1 MASGTVRGIT
11 IEIEGKT
18 SGLVKSLKS
27 VNSSLKSTQQ
37 SLKVVNQ
44 ALKLDPKNVNTLKTK
59 QELLNTAIEQTEEK
73 LKLEQQAAE
82 DAAKALEEGTITK
95 DQYNTLQ
102 AEVAKTAS
110 ELENLKSEAEATN
123 KELDNLG
130 SGSKLSSLG
139 SELEAVGG
147 KLKGVGDKMTD
158 IGDKMTKF
166 GAQYTATVTTPIV
179 AGGKKALDAFNEVD
193 GAMDTLI
200 KKTGATGPALE
211 EMEGIVANIATEIPI
226 AFDTAGE
233 AVGEISTR
241 FGLTGEALESLS
253 KQFIEFAELNDT
265 DVSSSID
272 GVQKGLAAFGLEAD
286 HADELLDSLNATA
299 QKYGVNVDSL
309 TSGLVQNGT
318 AFQEMG
324 LTIEQS
330 VDLMGQ
336 LETSGANSETVM
348 NGLRKALKNATAD
361 GIPMNEALAD
371 LQNTIENGTDSMD
384 GLTASYD
391 LFGKSGDQIYGAV
404 KNGTLDFRD
413 LADTLEDTS
422 GSVDDTYEATLDGAD
437 KMQTAMNSVK
447 LALADV
453 GESIGETLAPMLED
467 LSEKLKEVKEW
478 WGTLSDEQKQF
489 IIKAAMVVAA
499 IGPIIMVI
507 GTLISSVG
515 SITSGIGG
523 LVGNIGKLISGFSG
537 AGGAAASAGGAVA
550 SAGGSIASVA
560 LPIIAVIAAIGALIA
575 IFVHLYQTNEDFKN
589 DIDELWSEIKDMFAE
604 VFEAIQELFSA
615 FIELVSA
622 IWDEWGDDIM
632 MVTKALVE
640 FLVNVIKP
648 ALDIIIAIVKMFTA
662 LVKGDTEGFCDALED
677 LVYGLCELIVN
688 LWNGLWDAVA
698 AILVA
703 AVNILLTLFQTL
715 SSAIS
720 AIWEGIKTFLLNIWT
735 AITTAIAT
743 AVTAIWTKVTTTF
756 ESIKNAIIS
765 KFEAAKTGLI
775 AKAEAIKT
783 SLSNAWD
790 NIKSG
795 VTSKFEAIKSAIQ
808 NGINSAVDFI
818 KNLPSQALTWG
829 RDLMANFIS
838 GISGKLGDLRNKV
851 SSVASTVKSYIGF
864 SEPEKGPLSNFHTYA
879 PDMMELF
886 SKGITDNIWM
896 VQDAVTGVGTSV
908 QGGFTDRDY
917 TSQLAGINNSI
928 GSLAAA
934 GGGTIVIPVNIGGT
948 QIDRLVVD
956 ATKRSNF
963 RSGGR

>member
-286 HADELLDSLNATA
+286 HADELLDSLNATV

-560 LPIIAVIAAIGALIA
+560 LPIIGVIAAIGALIA

-765 KFEAAKTGLI
+765 KFEAAKAGLI
-775 AKAEAIKT
+775 AKVEAIKT
-783 SLSNAWD
+783 SLSNAWE
-790 NIKSG
+790 NIRSG

-928 GSLAAA
+928 GNLAAA

>member
-147 KLKGVGDKMTD
+147 KLQGVGDKMTD
-158 IGDKMTKF
+158 IGDRMTKF

-272 GVQKGLAAFGLEAD
+272 SVQKGLAAFGLESD
-286 HADELLDSLNATA
+286 HADELLDSLNATV

-384 GLTASYD
+384 
-391 LFGKSGDQIYGAV
+391 
-404 KNGTLDFRD
+404 
-413 LADTLEDTS
+413 
-422 GSVDDTYEATLDGAD
+422 
-437 KMQTAMNSVK
+437 
-447 LALADV
+447 
-453 GESIGETLAPMLED
+453 
-467 LSEKLKEVKEW
+467 
-478 WGTLSDEQKQF
+478 
-489 IIKAAMVVAA
+489 
-499 IGPIIMVI
+499 
-507 GTLISSVG
+507 
-515 SITSGIGG
+515 
-523 LVGNIGKLISGFSG
+523 
-537 AGGAAASAGGAVA
+537 
-550 SAGGSIASVA
+550 
-560 LPIIAVIAAIGALIA
+560 
-575 IFVHLYQTNEDFKN
+575 
-589 DIDELWSEIKDMFAE
+589 
-604 VFEAIQELFSA
+604 
-615 FIELVSA
+615 
-622 IWDEWGDDIM
+622 
-632 MVTKALVE
+632 
-640 FLVNVIKP
+640 
-648 ALDIIIAIVKMFTA
+648 
-662 LVKGDTEGFCDALED
+662 
-677 LVYGLCELIVN
+677 
-688 LWNGLWDAVA
+688 
-698 AILVA
+698 
-703 AVNILLTLFQTL
+703 
-715 SSAIS
+715 
-720 AIWEGIKTFLLNIWT
+720 
-735 AITTAIAT
+735 
-743 AVTAIWTKVTTTF
+743 
-756 ESIKNAIIS
+756 
-765 KFEAAKTGLI
+765 
-775 AKAEAIKT
+775 
-783 SLSNAWD
+783 
-790 NIKSG
+790 
-795 VTSKFEAIKSAIQ
+795 
-808 NGINSAVDFI
+808 
-818 KNLPSQALTWG
+818 
-829 RDLMANFIS
+829 
-838 GISGKLGDLRNKV
+838 
-851 SSVASTVKSYIGF
+851 
-864 SEPEKGPLSNFHTYA
+864 
-879 PDMMELF
+879 
-886 SKGITDNIWM
+886 
-896 VQDAVTGVGTSV
+896 
-908 QGGFTDRDY
+908 
-917 TSQLAGINNSI
+917 
-928 GSLAAA
+928 
-934 GGGTIVIPVNIGGT
+934 
-948 QIDRLVVD
+948 
-956 ATKRSNF
+956 
-963 RSGGR
+963 

>member
-37 SLKVVNQ
+37 SLKIVNQ

-110 ELENLKSEAEATN
+110 ELESLKSEAEATN

-147 KLKGVGDKMTD
+147 KLQGVGDKMTD
-158 IGDKMTKF
+158 IGDRMTKF

-272 GVQKGLAAFGLEAD
+272 SVQKGLAAFGLESD
-286 HADELLDSLNATA
+286 HADELLDSLNATV

-499 IGPIIMVI
+499 IGPIIIVI

-537 AGGAAASAGGAVA
+537 AGGAAASAGEAVA

-560 LPIIAVIAAIGALIA
+560 LPIIGVIAAIGALIA

-765 KFEAAKTGLI
+765 KFEAAKAGLI
-775 AKAEAIKT
+775 AKVEAIKT
-783 SLSNAWD
+783 SLSNAWE
-790 NIKSG
+790 NIRSG

>member
-1 MASGTVRGIT
+1 
-11 IEIEGKT
+11 
-18 SGLVKSLKS
+18 
-27 VNSSLKSTQQ
+27 
-37 SLKVVNQ
+37 
-44 ALKLDPKNVNTLKTK
+44 
-59 QELLNTAIEQTEEK
+59 
-73 LKLEQQAAE
+73 
-82 DAAKALEEGTITK
+82 
-95 DQYNTLQ
+95 
-102 AEVAKTAS
+102 
-110 ELENLKSEAEATN
+110 
-123 KELDNLG
+123 
-130 SGSKLSSLG
+130 
-139 SELEAVGG
+139 
-147 KLKGVGDKMTD
+147 
-158 IGDKMTKF
+158 MTKF

-272 GVQKGLAAFGLEAD
+272 SVQKGLAAFGLESD
-286 HADELLDSLNATA
+286 HADELLDSLNATV

-422 GSVDDTYEATLDGAD
+422 GSVSDTYDATLDGAD

-560 LPIIAVIAAIGALIA
+560 LPIIGVIAAIGALIA

-589 DIDELWSEIKDMFAE
+589 DIDELWSEIKDMFAG

-756 ESIKNAIIS
+756 ESIKNAIIG
-765 KFEAAKTGLI
+765 KFEAAKAGLI

>member
-147 KLKGVGDKMTD
+147 KLQGVGDKMTD
-158 IGDKMTKF
+158 IGDRMTKF

-272 GVQKGLAAFGLEAD
+272 SVQKGLAAFGLESD
-286 HADELLDSLNATA
+286 HADELLDSLNATV

-560 LPIIAVIAAIGALIA
+560 LPIIGVIAAIGALIA

-589 DIDELWSEIKDMFAE
+589 DIDELWSEIKDMFAG

-688 LWNGLWDAVA
+688 RWNGLWDAVA

-756 ESIKNAIIS
+756 ESIKNAIIG
-765 KFEAAKTGLI
+765 KFEAAKAGLI

>member
-110 ELENLKSEAEATN
+110 ELESLKSEAEATN

-158 IGDKMTKF
+158 IGDRMTKF
-166 GAQYTATVTTPIV
+166 GTQYTATVTTPIV

-272 GVQKGLAAFGLEAD
+272 SVQKGLAAFGLESD
-286 HADELLDSLNATA
+286 HADELLDSLNATV

-765 KFEAAKTGLI
+765 KFEAAKAGLI
-775 AKAEAIKT
+775 AKVEAIKT
-783 SLSNAWD
+783 SLSNAWE
-790 NIKSG
+790 NIRSG